1 MFFKTCVLKKSINFT
16 GKYLCWSLFII
27 KLQACNF
34 VNKRLQHRCYLV
46 KFAIFLRTPFYS
58 DCFRV
63 FWKSGEKFSPEHL
76 ARTISKSH
84 LGRQQFYQ
92 GHHCRNKSWSLMFW
106 RNKDVKRVNSCMTH
120 CSKKS
125 ESQTPS
131 GFPENRCSYC
141 LEKNP
146 WEWNY
151 RWIKF
156 RAEDLH
162 HTYCRN
168 LFSNK
173 FANVLVKYFLS
184 VRSTEHYF

>member
-1 MFFKTCVLKKSINFT
+1 MLSCEICNIFKNTFFTEHLFTVTASVYFENLGKILVQNNQQEQLANPIVADNNFT
-16 GKYLCWSLFII
+16 ENITAETSTG
-27 KLQACNF
+27 
-34 VNKRLQHRCYLV
+34 
-46 KFAIFLRTPFYS
+46 
-58 DCFRV
+58 
-63 FWKSGEKFSPEHL
+63 
-76 ARTISKSH
+76 
-84 LGRQQFYQ
+84 
-92 GHHCRNKSWSLMFW
+92 SLMFW

-146 WEWNY
+146 GEWNY
-151 RWIKF
+151 GWIKF

-162 HTYCRN
+162 HTYCRH

-184 VRSTEHYF
+184 MRSMEHYF

>member
-1 MFFKTCVLKKSINFT
+1 
-16 GKYLCWSLFII
+16 
-27 KLQACNF
+27 
-34 VNKRLQHRCYLV
+34 
-46 KFAIFLRTPFYS
+46 
-58 DCFRV
+58 
-63 FWKSGEKFSPEHL
+63 
-76 ARTISKSH
+76 
-84 LGRQQFYQ
+84 
-92 GHHCRNKSWSLMFW
+92 MFW

-131 GFPENRCSYC
+131 AFPENRCSYC

-146 WEWNY
+146 GEWNY

-184 VRSTEHYF
+184 VRSMEHYFQRCSYVDVSCIMITYSISSNFCKKRFSGISLVLEFSIFLRIFFYWRFLVYFISREKRNKNGKP